1 MKTRGMPGP
10 GLIQSKALFRLL
22 QGSFVMSSIEIET
35 PGLPRVPDDELE
47 KYSSAATLS
56 DMEIFVFPE
65 LLYALVLA
73 NLMSPRVWA
82 WREDPWFANRARLT
96 PYRRVL
102 RLRQFIMDRFE
113 FNLDLDTWGLT
124 TQARELARFRR
135 FMDEATI
142 ARSNALFGYE
152 GDRYYFDLDIR
163 RHFGLDK
170 YSSDTIPYWK
180 TETVEAMEAF
190 RFRPGYAKGAGEC
203 VSLSTLY
210 VAALFLLCEV
220 PLEDIFLM
228 GTPLHSQN
236 FVLLGDG
243 LLTNNRRVV
252 TRAMWFNGTEL
263 TRKAQRALRHEQVT
277 IVAHCTGWIH
287 CVYPDATM
295 DAAQYLRFATALRSF
310 LHTDITM
317 ELLLNFL
324 REVPERQSC
333 FQLRHVRHGRTVY
346 LPAETAYR
354 YEASCS
360 YRMSDRTRESLLAEI
375 EDDEFFPEPIPDR
388 VLLDDVEA
396 AFRGHAVDP
405 RDPEAVRRLIGRI
418 GCRRFQAQRAIEEL
432 VQFAHVE
439 PRLPDQTGEPK
450 RWVGGP
456 AIRLRTDMSR
466 EELCAAVAALRT
478 THPVADLAFYAYRDL
493 SCTDWRPFV
502 KAAIERSPVSVAG
515 ARELSDEAV
524 IERLRAMPEESI
536 YDGARCAQPD
546 EVWNFG
552 RGDGFEKALCAANI
566 LHARHQDVEF
576 EFDVEPDRIRLRWN
590 GHETTWSSSKG
601 LFGRIRF

>member
-1 MKTRGMPGP
+1 MR
-10 GLIQSKALFRLL
+10 
-22 QGSFVMSSIEIET
+22 SIEVERAGR
-35 PGLPRVPDDELE
+35 PVVPEDQLE
-47 KYSSAATLS
+47 KYSSAVTLS

-73 NLMSPRVWA
+73 NLMSPRVWS
-82 WREDPWFANRARLT
+82 WRDDPWFANRAQLT

-135 FMDEATI
+135 YMDEATI

-190 RFRPGYAKGAGEC
+190 RHRPGYSRGAGEC

-210 VAALFLLCEV
+210 VAGLFLLCGV

-228 GTPLHSQN
+228 STPLHSQN

-287 CVYPDATM
+287 CVYPEATI
-295 DAAQYLRFATALRSF
+295 DPNEYRRFEAALRSF
-310 LHTDITM
+310 LHSEITM

-324 REVPERQSC
+324 REAPERQTC
-333 FQLRHVRHGRTVY
+333 FQIRHVRHGRTVY

-354 YEASCS
+354 YEASS
-360 YRMSDRTRESLLAEI
+360 SARISDRTRDSLLAEI
-375 EDDEFFPEPIPDR
+375 EDDEFFPEPLPDR
-388 VLLDDVEA
+388 VRLDDVEA
-396 AFRGHAVDP
+396 AFRGEAVDP
-405 RDPEAVRRLIGRI
+405 TDSEAVRRLIEGI

-432 VQFAHVE
+432 IRFAHVE
-439 PRLPDQTGEPK
+439 PRLPDRSGEPK

-456 AIRLRTDMSR
+456 ALRLRPDMSR
-466 EELCAAVAALRT
+466 EELCAAVASLRA
-478 THPVADLAFYAYRDL
+478 THPVADLALYAYRDL
-493 SCTDWRPFV
+493 SVTDWRPFV
-502 KAAIERSPVSVAG
+502 KAAIERSPVSITG
-515 ARELSDEAV
+515 AQGLEDDAV
-524 IERLRAMPEESI
+524 IERVRAMPDESI

-552 RGDGFEKALCAANI
+552 RGDGFEKALCVANI
-566 LHARHQDVEF
+566 LAARHPEARF
-576 EFDVEPDRIRLRWN
+576 ELRVEPDLVRLSAGGR
-590 GHETTWSSSKG
+590 ETLWPSRKG
-601 LFGRIRF
+601 LHGGIRF